1 MHISDLRQG
10 RTAKSRKQ
18 QKSSKHVRISCK
30 VLKKFKIDRKNIS
43 TDRASVSEPIKH
55 VAYEDSAVPPTIKAF
70 LEASNRKKP
79 PAWLIQTPVKKA
91 QVDDFQNEKEQNEEN
106 VYCYCKRPYSAGELM
121 FKCEGFC
128 EGWYHPEC
136 LKMRPEE
143 AERQAVSNERWYC
156 PTCVYQAQQIVLDTT
171 SKFTYK
177 KGKNSV

>member
-18 QKSSKHVRISCK
+18 QRSSRHAKITCK
-30 VLKKFKIDRKNIS
+30 VLKKFKVDRKNIS
-43 TDRASVSEPIKH
+43 TDRASLPEPINT

-79 PAWLIQTPVKKA
+79 SCPTQTPVKKV
-91 QVDDFQNEKEQNEEN
+91 QVDEIPSEKDQNEEN
-106 VYCYCKRPYSAGELM
+106 VYCDCKRPYSHGELM

-136 LKMRPEE
+136 LKMKPEE
-143 AERQAVSNERWYC
+143 VERQAVSNERWYC
-156 PTCVYQAQQIVLDTT
+156 PTCIYQAQQIVLDTT

-177 KGKNSV
+177 KVKNNV